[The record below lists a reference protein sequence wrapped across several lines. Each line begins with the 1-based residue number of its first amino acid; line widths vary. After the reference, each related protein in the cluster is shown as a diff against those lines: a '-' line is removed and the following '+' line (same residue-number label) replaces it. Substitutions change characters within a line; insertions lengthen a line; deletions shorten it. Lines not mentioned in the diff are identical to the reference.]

1 MIKNADYSLRQRF
14 DKKGRKL
21 MILGLTGGIASGKST
36 VSKKLKELGS
46 YIIDADKISREV
58 SGSTEVLKKLE
69 ENFGSEIIDHRHLNR
84 QKLREIIFESDEKRR
99 ILNNIMHPVIVKK
112 IIEEI
117 ENNREEKVIILD
129 IPLLYETKL
138 EYLCD
143 KVLVVCTDESIQVER
158 IKARDGIKEEL
169 AKKIIEAQMP
179 LIEKIKKSDIYI
191 ENNGN
196 LEELLKKVELIY
208 SKIKK

>member
-1 MIKNADYSLRQRF
+1 MSEML
-14 DKKGRKL
+14 KKGRKF

-58 SGSTEVLKKLE
+58 SDSTKVLKVLE
-69 ENFGSEIIDHRHLNR
+69 ENFGSEIIDQGHLDR
-84 QKLREIIFESDEKRR
+84 QKLREIIFGSDKKREL
-99 ILNNIMHPVIVKK
+99 LNNIMHPVIVKK
-112 IIEEI
+112 IVEEI
-117 ENNREEKVIILD
+117 EKNRREKLIILD
-129 IPLLYETKL
+129 IPLLYETGL

-143 KVLVVCTDESIQVER
+143 KVLVVCTDENIQVER
-158 IKARDGIKEEL
+158 IKARDGIEEEL
-169 AKKIIEAQMP
+169 AKKIIDAQMP
-179 LIEKIKKSDIYI
+179 LSEKREKAELHI

-208 SKIKK
+208 SEIIK

>member
-1 MIKNADYSLRQRF
+1 VKGKIDFILCENVLIKGE
-14 DKKGRKL
+14 KI

-58 SGSTEVLKKLE
+58 SDSVEILKKLE
-69 ENFGSEIIDHRHLNR
+69 DTFGSQIIDNNHLDR
-84 QKLREIIFESDEKRR
+84 KKLREIIFEKKEKRKL
-99 ILNNIMHPVIVKK
+99 LNSIMHPIIEKK

-117 ENNREEKVIILD
+117 EDNKKEKLIILD
-129 IPLLYETKL
+129 VPLLYETKL

-143 KVLVVCTDESIQVER
+143 KVLVVSIDEKIQVER
-158 IKARDGIKEEL
+158 LKARDKIKKKL
-169 AKKIIEAQMP
+169 AKKIINTQMS
-179 LIEKIKKSDIYI
+179 LAEKIKKADIYI

-196 LEELLKKVELIY
+196 LDELSKKIEMLYSQLIR
-208 SKIKK
+208 

>member
-1 MIKNADYSLRQRF
+1 MTKNLDYTLRQRC
-14 DKKGRKL
+14 DEKGRKL

-58 SGSTEVLKKLE
+58 SDSLEVLKILE
-69 ENFGSEIIDHRHLNR
+69 GKFGSEIIDQGHLDR
-84 QKLREIIFESDEKRR
+84 QKLREIIFENDEKREL
-99 ILNNIMHPVIVKK
+99 LNNIMHPIIVAK
-112 IIEEI
+112 IIEKI
-117 ENNREEKVIILD
+117 ENNRKENLIILD
-129 IPLLYETKL
+129 IPLLYETGL

-158 IKARDGIKEEL
+158 IKVRDGIEEEL

-179 LIEKIKKSDIYI
+179 LMEKREKAEIHI

-208 SKIKK
+208 SEIIK

>member
-1 MIKNADYSLRQRF
+1 
-14 DKKGRKL
+14 

-36 VSKKLKELGS
+36 VSKRLKELGS

-58 SGSTEVLKKLE
+58 SDSLKVLKKLE
-69 ENFGSEIIDHRHLNR
+69 QNFGPEIIDNGHLDR
-84 QKLREIIFESDEKRR
+84 QKLREIVFENKEKREL
-99 ILNNIMHPVIVKK
+99 LNEIMHPVIVKK

-117 ENNREEKVIILD
+117 EKNREKELIILD
-129 IPLLYETKL
+129 IPLLYETGL

-143 KVLVVCTDESIQVER
+143 KVLVVCTDEEIQIER
-158 IKARDGIKEEL
+158 VKVRDGIEWKL
-169 AKKIIEAQMP
+169 AKKIIDAQMP
-179 LIEKIKKSDIYI
+179 LRKKINKADIYI

-208 SKIKK
+208 REITK

>member
-1 MIKNADYSLRQRF
+1 
-14 DKKGRKL
+14 

-58 SGSTEVLKKLE
+58 SDSVEILKKLE
-69 ENFGSEIIDHRHLNR
+69 DTFGSQIIDNNHLDR
-84 QKLREIIFESDEKRR
+84 KKLREIIFEKKEKRKL
-99 ILNNIMHPVIVKK
+99 LNSIMHPIIEKK

-117 ENNREEKVIILD
+117 EDNKKEKLIILD
-129 IPLLYETKL
+129 VPLLYETKL

-143 KVLVVCTDESIQVER
+143 KVLVVSIDEKIQVER
-158 IKARDGIKEEL
+158 LKARDKIKKKL
-169 AKKIIEAQMP
+169 AKKIINTQMS
-179 LIEKIKKSDIYI
+179 LAEKIKKADIYI

-196 LEELLKKVELIY
+196 LDELSKKIEMLYSQLIR
-208 SKIKK
+208 